1 MTAPSP
7 KRSIPASDAIRFQH
21 VSVRFGGVQA
31 LDDVSFSVGRGEV
44 HCLAGENGSG
54 KSTLI
59 KVIAGVYQAAPG
71 ARTDYFGESVAAPTP
86 QLARR
91 KGVAVIWQDLAL
103 FPEMTVAENIAFDG
117 LVGAPRLVNYRAI
130 RETAR
135 AALAKLGVELDLG
148 ARLNKLPISGRQLV
162 AIARALASDAKL
174 IFMDE
179 PTASLTQAETDH
191 LLAVVR
197 TLSASG
203 VAVVFVSHRLAEVLD
218 VSSRVTVLR
227 DGRLVGVFDAA
238 GMTQS
243 RLTELMTGKRFDQA
257 VTARDVGDAPIV
269 VETSG
274 LTRQGEYEDV
284 NLTLRAGE
292 VVGLIGLIGAGRTEL
307 AHTLFGMTRADAG
320 SIRLSGSAVAFTSNR
335 EAIAAGIAYVSE
347 DRLALG
353 LVQPQSIADNTV
365 ITTLKAITG
374 AGGLISE
381 AKKSAAVDQA
391 RRRVR
396 HQDRPAGRRRVDAV
410 GRQSATRRACEVARH
425 VAEGL
430 DPRLPDGRRRRRRA
444 RRDLQNRSRARR
456 TRHRHSDDLGRSHR
470 GLLQFR
476 PHPAHGGRT
485 HRRGI

>member
-1 MTAPSP
+1 M
-7 KRSIPASDAIRFQH
+7 
-21 VSVRFGGVQA
+21 
-31 LDDVSFSVGRGEV
+31 
-44 HCLAGENGSG
+44 
-54 KSTLI
+54 
-59 KVIAGVYQAAPG
+59 
-71 ARTDYFGESVAAPTP
+71 
-86 QLARR
+86 
-91 KGVAVIWQDLAL
+91 
-103 FPEMTVAENIAFDG
+103 
-117 LVGAPRLVNYRAI
+117 
-130 RETAR
+130 
-135 AALAKLGVELDLG
+135 
-148 ARLNKLPISGRQLV
+148 

-274 LTRQGEYEDV
+274 LTRQGEYSDV

-307 AHTLFGMTRADAG
+307 AHTLFGMSRADSG
-320 SIRLSGSAVAFTSNR
+320 SVRLSGSAVAFASNR

-365 ITTLKAITG
+365 ITTLKKISG

-381 AKKSAAVDQA
+381 AKKSAAVAKGVGEFAIKIGQT
-391 RRRVR
+391 
-396 HQDRPAGRRRVDAV
+396 GRRRVDAV
-410 GRQSATRRACEVARH
+410 GRQSATRRAREVACH
-425 VAEGL
+425 FAEGL

-444 RRDLQNRSRARR
+444 RRDLQDRSWARR
-456 TRHRHSDDLGRSHR
+456 TGHRHSDDFGRSPR
-470 GLLQFR
+470 GLLQF
-476 PHPAHGGRT
+476 
-485 HRRGI
+485 